1 MNKQEIIHLENIG
14 HVYNYGKQ
22 KVLALQEISLTINKG
37 EFIAVFGPS
46 ASGKSTLLHILGCL
60 MRPTSGSYLLFD
72 QETSLLN
79 SQDLAKIR
87 NSNFGFVFQ
96 NFNLLPRTSAL
107 RNVTLPLIYAG
118 LNRRDRNQRA
128 KELLRRVGLDNR
140 IFHHP
145 NEMSGGEQQRVAI
158 ARALAN
164 RPSILLAD
172 EPTGNLDSTTSKTIV
187 ELFEELVHENITVIF
202 VSHDDNIVDRA
213 SRKIGLADSRLIANQ
228 NTMQ

>member
-1 MNKQEIIHLENIG
+1 MNKQKIIHLENIG

-37 EFIAVFGPS
+37 EFIAVIGPS
-46 ASGKSTLLHILGCL
+46 GSGKSTLLHILGCL
-60 MRPTSGSYLLFD
+60 MRPTSGSYILFD
-72 QETSLLN
+72 QETSLLK
-79 SQDLAKIR
+79 SQNLAKIR

-96 NFNLLPRTSAL
+96 NFNLLPRASAL
-107 RNVTLPLIYAG
+107 HNVTLPLVYAG
-118 LNRRDRNQRA
+118 LKRRDRNQRA
-128 KELLRRVGLDNR
+128 KELLNRVGLSNR
-140 IFHHP
+140 IFHRP

-164 RPSILLAD
+164 HPSILLAD

-187 ELFEELVHENITVIF
+187 GLFEELVHENITVIF
-202 VSHDDNIVDRA
+202 VSHDDNIVGRA

-228 NTMQ
+228 NNLQ